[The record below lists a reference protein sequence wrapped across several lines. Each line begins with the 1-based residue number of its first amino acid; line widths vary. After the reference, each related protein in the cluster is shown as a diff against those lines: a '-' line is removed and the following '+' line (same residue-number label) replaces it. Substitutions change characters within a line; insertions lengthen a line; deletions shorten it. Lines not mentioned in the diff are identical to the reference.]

1 MPQKS
6 WYKSWT
12 VIIIHR
18 WEVTVTSSTADTSVV
33 GTTTVGFD
41 DLGEAIFEDIALS
54 KAGSPV
60 DLTFTITKA
69 SIFVYFFQQDD

>member
-1 MPQKS
+1 M
-6 WYKSWT
+6 T
-12 VIIIHR
+12 VA
-18 WEVTVTSSTADTSVV
+18 SSTTDTNVV

-54 KAGSPV
+54 KAGSAV

-69 SIFVYFFQQDD
+69 YFCRYYFQEDLGNFYANILVLLNPY